1 MSRSSDL
8 YDLQII
14 DSEIDNHRKR
24 LKEIA
29 GLLADSEEIKIAEKL
44 TLTKQNELDISKKN
58 LSSAELKVKDQRI
71 KIKRTDSNLYGGKIS
86 NPKELQDLQQES
98 ISLKR
103 FLSTLEDRQLECM
116 LDVDEKT
123 EKYTKAQEQLEI
135 IRVKYNQRHQ
145 NLNQEKMK
153 LEARIKELLSKRETS
168 TKTISPIDLKTYEKI
183 RLNRLGV
190 AVSKIENKA
199 CSACGATLTA
209 SLHQA
214 ARSPNQI
221 SICETCGRILIA

>member
-29 GLLADSEEIKIAEKL
+29 RLLADSEEIKIAEKL